1 LGWYQYLRLPSSVT
15 HAGDAYWW
23 QTSEIFDDLPNWWR
37 TVEDAIVYSTTFEE
51 FVGAMLALFCRAAT
65 HNVAISTN
73 VCSWQFRQF
82 MSFLSHLIVTFSG
95 YVA

>member
-37 TVEDAIVYSTTFEE
+37 TVEDAIVYSATYEE
-51 FVGAMLALFCRAAT
+51 FVDAMHA
-65 HNVAISTN
+65 
-73 VCSWQFRQF
+73 
-82 MSFLSHLIVTFSG
+82 
-95 YVA
+95 